1 VAKTYRP
8 YEPTQSFL
16 LPPSP
21 LEWLPKDHLAYFVLD
36 LVRSVDMSA
45 ITSHYEREARGYPPY
60 HPTMMLSLLVYGYC
74 VGTRSSREIEKKTHE
89 DVAFRVLAGGQHPD
103 HSRISEFRRIHLD
116 AFAKLFV
123 EILRLCQEA
132 GLVKLGHVALDGTK
146 VKANASKHKAM
157 SFDRMK
163 KEEARLK
170 KLVDEMLESA
180 EDVDAEEDRLYG
192 KDKRGDEIV
201 DPLLRDP
208 KTRMERIKQLRRELE
223 AEAKRQQAEAKDRD
237 DDEPPTPGNTALP
250 EHKIPTDKKGKPTDK
265 SQRNFTDADSR
276 IMKAGGDYVQAY
288 NCQLAVDEE
297 HQIIVG
303 QAVTNQPP
311 DVEHLAPMIE
321 EVAANCGELPSK
333 MTADAGY
340 YSAANVIYATEQ
352 GIDIYIPTERW
363 RHGEAPPTVRGRPPA
378 DMTLKEE
385 MTRKLRTRR
394 GREVYSRRKTIVE
407 PAFGQIKGAR
417 GIREFLLRGL
427 AKVRAEWTLITATHN
442 VLKLYRAQLV

>member
-1 VAKTYRP
+1 MAKTYRS

-21 LEWLPKDHLAYFVLD
+21 LDWLPKDHLAYFVLD

-45 ITSHYEREARGYPPY
+45 ITSHYEREERGYPPY

-74 VGTRSSREIEKKTHE
+74 VGTRSSRQIEKKTHE
-89 DVAFRVLAGGQHPD
+89 DVGFRVLAGGQHPD
-103 HSRISEFRRIHLD
+103 HTRISEFRRVHLE

-132 GLVKLGHVALDGTK
+132 GLVKLGHVAVDGTK

-170 KLVDEMLESA
+170 KLVDEMLASA
-180 EDVDAEEDRLYG
+180 EDIDAEEDRLYG

-208 KTRMERIKQLRRELE
+208 KTRLERIKQLRRDLE
-223 AEAKRQQAEAKDRD
+223 AETKRQQAEAKDRD
-237 DDEPPTPGNTALP
+237 DDEPPTPGNNALP

-265 SQRNFTDADSR
+265 AQRNFTDADSR

-311 DVEHLAPMIE
+311 DVEHLPSMIE

-340 YSAANVIYATEQ
+340 FSAANVIYATEQ

-363 RHGEAPPTVRGRPPA
+363 RHGEEPPTVRGRPPD
-378 DMTLKEE
+378 DMTIKQE
-385 MTRKLRTRR
+385 MTRKLRTKG
-394 GREVYSRRKTIVE
+394 GRQIYSRRKTIVE

-427 AKVRAEWTLITATHN
+427 EKVRAEWTLITATHN
-442 VLKLYRAQLV
+442 VLKLYRAQLA